1 MEKRKVSTFL
11 ANEEKKRLLKSGKD
25 KKIIVF
31 LKNMTIF
38 FKNMTAFFKNATAF
52 KKNAVAFGIKRH
64 GVFKK
69 RMDVGSAS
77 GLHNKI
83 HHFLLIIYELES

>member
-1 MEKRKVSTFL
+1 
-11 ANEEKKRLLKSGKD
+11 
-25 KKIIVF
+25 
-31 LKNMTIF
+31 MTIF

-69 RMDVGSAS
+69 GMGV
-77 GLHNKI
+77 
-83 HHFLLIIYELES
+83 

>member
-1 MEKRKVSTFL
+1 
-11 ANEEKKRLLKSGKD
+11 
-25 KKIIVF
+25 
-31 LKNMTIF
+31 MTIF

-69 RMDVGSAS
+69 GMDVESAS

>member
-1 MEKRKVSTFL
+1 
-11 ANEEKKRLLKSGKD
+11 
-25 KKIIVF
+25 
-31 LKNMTIF
+31 MTIF

-69 RMDVGSAS
+69 GMGVGSAS
-77 GLHNKI
+77 GLHNKT
-83 HHFLLIIYELES
+83 HHFLLIIY

>member
-1 MEKRKVSTFL
+1 
-11 ANEEKKRLLKSGKD
+11 
-25 KKIIVF
+25 
-31 LKNMTIF
+31 
-38 FKNMTAFFKNATAF
+38 MTAFFKNATAF

-69 RMDVGSAS
+69 GMDVESAS

-83 HHFLLIIYELES
+83 HHFLLIIYELHP